1 MFRKIAKIIIFS
13 LCALPISAST
23 SHCGQLI
30 DGIVAVVGDEIILYS
45 ELESQLQLLA
55 MQGRVDLKDSLE
67 VRRLREKVLEEM
79 VNDKVLLVEAK
90 RETLEVTPK
99 EVNQAL
105 EEQLKKV
112 EGQFSSPAEFQKELE
127 REGLTLE
134 KLKRRYRSQ
143 VKSELLKQKL
153 MDKLVSQVKIS
164 DGEVRDFYRNYQDSL
179 PSQREAL
186 RISHILLTVE
196 PSPETEAMVLER
208 AKSVLQRLRE
218 GGDFAQLAREYSDD
232 PSGSS
237 GGELGWF
244 GRGDMVPE
252 FDRASF
258 SLKVGEI
265 SDLVRTRFGYHIIQ
279 VEERK
284 GDRVKARHI
293 LFSLRPSSQ
302 DWERAEAE
310 ADSLRQRILS
320 GEDFAQV
327 AKEYSQDLGSRDR
340 GGDLGWFEPDQLT
353 ESFRDALNN
362 LKVGEASQPVISS
375 YGVHLILVTG
385 RRENR
390 KLSLVQDWGMIKG
403 MAHREKANTRL
414 NQWLIRARKRTY
426 IDIRLASFTH

>member
-13 LCALPISAST
+13 LCVLPILAAT
-23 SHCGQLI
+23 SRSGQLI

-55 MQGRVDLKDSLE
+55 MQGKVDLKDSSA
-67 VRRLREKVLEEM
+67 VKRLRGKVLEEM

-90 RETLEVTPK
+90 RETLEVAPK

-105 EEQLKKV
+105 DEQLKKV
-112 EGQFSSPAEFQKELE
+112 KSQFSSPAEFQKELN

-153 MDKLVSQVKIS
+153 MNKLVSQVKIS
-164 DGEVRDFYRNYQDSL
+164 DGEVRDFYHNYQDSL
-179 PSQREAL
+179 PPQKKAI

-196 PSPETEAMVLER
+196 PSPQTKAAILER
-208 AKSVLQRLRE
+208 AQGVLQRLRQ

-232 PSGSS
+232 PSSSS

-252 FDRASF
+252 FDKAVF
-258 SLKVGEI
+258 SLRVGET
-265 SDLVRTRFGYHIIQ
+265 SNLVRTKLGYHIIQ
-279 VEERK
+279 VEEKK

-293 LFSLRPSSQ
+293 LFSLSPSPQ
-302 DWERAEAE
+302 DWELAKAQAE
-310 ADSLRQRILS
+310 SLRQKILK
-320 GEDFAQV
+320 GADFAQL
-327 AKEYSQDLGSRDR
+327 AKRYSQDLGSRDN
-340 GGDLGWFEPDQLT
+340 GGDLGWFEPDQLP
-353 ESFRDALNN
+353 ENFKNALNN
-362 LKVGEASQPVISS
+362 LRVGDVSPPVISS
-375 YGVHLILVTG
+375 YGVHLLLVTG

-390 KLSLVQDWGMIKG
+390 RLNLEQDWEVIKG
-403 MAHREKANTRL
+403 MAHREKANAKL
-414 NQWLIRARKRTY
+414 NQWLAQARKRTY
-426 IDIRLASFTH
+426 IDLRLANFTH

>member
-1 MFRKIAKIIIFS
+1 MFRKIAKIITIS
-13 LCALPISAST
+13 LCVLPITAAT
-23 SHCGQLI
+23 SLSGQLI
-30 DGIVAVVGDEIILYS
+30 DGIVAVVGNEIVLYS

-55 MQGRVDLKDSLE
+55 MQGKVNLKDSLE
-67 VRRLREKVLEEM
+67 VKRLRKKVLEEM

-90 RETLEVTPK
+90 RETLEVAPQ

-105 EEQLKKV
+105 DEQLTKV
-112 EGQFSSPAEFQKELE
+112 RSQFTSSAEFQKELD

-134 KLKRRYRSQ
+134 KLKRRYRAQ

-153 MDKLVSQVKIS
+153 MNKLVSQVKIS
-164 DGEVRDFYRNYQDSL
+164 DGEVRDFYRSYQDSF
-179 PSQREAL
+179 PPQKKAI

-208 AKSVLQRLRE
+208 AKSVLQRLKE
-218 GGDFAQLAREYSDD
+218 GSDFAQLAREYSDD
-232 PSGSS
+232 PSSSS

-244 GRGDMVPE
+244 DRGDMVPE

-258 SLKVGEI
+258 SLKVEEI
-265 SDLVRTRFGYHIIQ
+265 SNLVRTRFGYHIIQ

-302 DWERAEAE
+302 DWAKAKAK
-310 ADSLRQRILS
+310 ADTLRQRS
-320 GEDFAQV
+320 VGGEDFAQV

-353 ESFRDALNN
+353 ESFKDALNN
-362 LKVGEASQPVISS
+362 LQVGEVSQPVISS
-375 YGVHLILVTG
+375 YGVHLILVTD

-390 KLSLVQDWGMIKG
+390 KLSLEQDWGMIKG
-403 MAHREKANTRL
+403 MAHREKATTKL
-414 NQWLIRARKRTY
+414 NQWLAQARKRTY